1 MQGIS
6 WRCPGAWWITASVVT
21 MILMI
26 GVLLRWR
33 RHQALRSSR
42 SRAED
47 IANAAAARSM
57 QEFMLQSGQGLILR
71 FEAIARQLPP
81 DHPTRLDLI
90 AAIDRAE
97 SVLEKGL
104 DSAQHRRDGMAPSMP
119 TPDNDPLS

>member
-1 MQGIS
+1 MQDIS
-6 WRCPGAWWITASVVT
+6 WRCPGAWWLAASVVAT
-21 MILMI
+21 LLMI

-33 RHQALRSSR
+33 RHQAQRL
-42 SRAED
+42 SRARAEGV
-47 IANAAAARSM
+47 ANAAAARSM

-71 FEAIARQLPP
+71 FEAIARRLPP

-104 DSAQHRRDGMAPSMP
+104 DSAQHRRDGAASDADRPS
-119 TPDNDPLS
+119 